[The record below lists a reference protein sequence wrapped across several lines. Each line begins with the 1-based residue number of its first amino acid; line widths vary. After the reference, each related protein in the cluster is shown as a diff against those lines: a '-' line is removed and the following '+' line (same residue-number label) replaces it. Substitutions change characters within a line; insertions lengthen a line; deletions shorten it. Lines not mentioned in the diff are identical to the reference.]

1 MSFTQIE
8 RGDAM
13 IIGIGL
19 DVVEIKR
26 IDATYNRKETFAERI
41 LTGKEYKLF
50 TSLSH
55 TRKVEFLAG
64 RFAAKEAYA
73 KAIGTGIGSHLSFK
87 DLEIIPD
94 QVGKPILTDLK
105 RTEKKFNI
113 HLSITHTKEFAAA
126 QVIIEG

>member
-1 MSFTQIE
+1 
-8 RGDAM
+8 M